1 MTHHLPRNGRKEALN
16 ESFASPLFFIV
27 DLGISSG
34 NLENERVEKMIG
46 KRN

>member
-1 MTHHLPRNGRKEALN
+1 MSLLLAHSLL
-16 ESFASPLFFIV
+16 SL